1 MNIRKTALAVILT
14 IIIFPGLAMA
24 AKTTIGVNV
33 GSSEGEGW
41 VDTQL
46 DPYNTPLV
54 IGAGFLYS
62 DDDYWITNGH
72 IAVMDE
78 VIVPGLSLGAGFRG
92 VLGEVEIY
100 RRDYDVAAFCMQFL
114 GEYDFRKNA
123 TRLPIGISASIA
135 GAPEMLSARDTE
147 QYIEFNTTFNFYIN
161 NWATAFAGYRKI
173 DIEFDEP
180 IERDWDDDAFFGGIK
195 ISF

>member
-1 MNIRKTALAVILT
+1 MNIRKIALAVILT
-14 IIIFPGLAMA
+14 IIILPGLAVA
-24 AKTTIGVNV
+24 AKTSIGVNV
-33 GSSEGEGW
+33 GSSEAEGW

-46 DPYNTPLV
+46 DPYNTPL
-54 IGAGFLYS
+54 ILGAGFIYS
-62 DDDYWITNGH
+62 DDDYWITNVH

-78 VIVPGLSLGAGFRG
+78 VFVPGLSLGLGFRG

-100 RRDYDVAAFCMQFL
+100 RRDYEIGAFCMQFL

-135 GAPEMLSARDTE
+135 GAPEILSFRDTE
-147 QYIEFNTTFNFYIN
+147 QYVEFNTTFNFYIN
-161 NWATAFAGYRKI
+161 DWATAFAGYRKI
-173 DIEFDEP
+173 DIEFDKP
-180 IERDWDDDAFFGGIK
+180 IDRDWDDDAFFGGIK